1 MRVKHITKEDCLRAM
16 RHTKSNRAA
25 ARYLGV
31 SYQHYRK
38 FALLYKNEEGK
49 SLLDIHS
56 NPAGKGIRKFVTD
69 PNKHPH
75 SKQEIAMVDL
85 MEGRIDPSHYTAKR
99 IKTRLIND
107 GILKDECYR
116 CGFHEYRVVDYKIP
130 LVLHFKDKNKRNF
143 GVSNLELLCYNCY
156 FLYVTDLFNTKDLSA
171 LEDNLDVTF
180 KTSEHVELELD
191 EYNLQKLKELGLID
205 DKPNDGS
212 EIISKI

>member
-1 MRVKHITKEDCLRAM
+1 M

-49 SLLDIHS
+49 TLLEVHS
-56 NPAGKGIRKFVTD
+56 NQAGKGIKKFISD

-75 SKQEIAMVDL
+75 SKRELALIDI
-85 MEGRIDPSHYTAKR
+85 MEGKISPSHYTAQR
-99 IKTRLIND
+99 IKTRLINE
-107 GILKDECYR
+107 GILRDECYK

-143 GVSNLELLCYNCY
+143 QMDNLELLCYNCY

-171 LEDNLDVTF
+171 LENNMEVTF
-180 KTSEHVELELD
+180 KTSENVELELD
-191 EYNLQKLKELGLID
+191 EYNLRKLKELGLID
-205 DKPNDGS
+205 DKPDDGT
-212 EIISKI
+212 EFISRI